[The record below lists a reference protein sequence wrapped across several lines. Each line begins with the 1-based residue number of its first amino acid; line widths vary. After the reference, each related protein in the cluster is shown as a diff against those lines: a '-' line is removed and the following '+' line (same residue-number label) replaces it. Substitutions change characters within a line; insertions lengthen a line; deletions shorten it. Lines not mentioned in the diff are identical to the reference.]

1 MPATLMTP
9 AWRAATM
16 PSHERVAP
24 TRCRRASEMAS
35 PGRNPCDD
43 GSHGFW
49 HAFEDSGECV
59 CIPPRFGGATSA
71 VTSAGVHR
79 GKRLPIIAECLRIT
93 PEAILATGSAGT
105 FSRVILRSLFAEI
118 VLPSALRILL

>member
-1 MPATLMTP
+1 
-9 AWRAATM
+9 
-16 PSHERVAP
+16 
-24 TRCRRASEMAS
+24 MAS
-35 PGRNPCDD
+35 PGLNPSDD

-49 HAFEDSGECV
+49 HVFGNSGDCV
-59 CIPPRFGGATSA
+59 CIPSRFGGATSA

-105 FSRVILRSLFAEI
+105 FSRVILRSIFAEN
-118 VLPSALRILL
+118 VLYDT